1 MTKSKSVAAALF
13 GVAVMALAGGSAMAQ
28 SYRTDTYSGL
38 SSYDRAQQRADDMK
52 ELSSDAGLA
61 AHRNLLS
68 PQTYANQGRDRQFI
82 GRYNQN

>member
-28 SYRTDTYSGL
+28 TYRTDAYAP
-38 SSYDRAQQRADDMK
+38 SSYDRAQQRANDLK
-52 ELSSDAGLA
+52 ELNSDSGLA
-61 AHRNLLS
+61 AHRDLLGPKS
-68 PQTYANQGRDRQFI
+68 YANSGRDRQYI